1 MAVFAWTTVAFGA
14 RFSNLTNRGIITNGP
29 YRLTKHPAYLVKNVG
44 YWMMAVPFMPRGSPD
59 ETLSRCL
66 LLLGLN
72 FIYFMR
78 AKTEEWH
85 LSRDPEY
92 VQYALWMEEHGMLRF
107 LKRVPVVRALA
118 AYRAPERRA

>member
-1 MAVFAWTTVAFGA
+1 M
-14 RFSNLTNRGIITNGP
+14 L
-29 YRLTKHPAYLVKNVG
+29 
-44 YWMMAVPFMPRGSPD
+44 AVPFMPRGSPE

-72 FIYFMR
+72 FIYLMR

-92 VQYALWMEEHGMLRF
+92 VRYALWMEEHGMFRF
-107 LKRVPVVRALA
+107 LKYLPLLRLM
-118 AYRAPERRA
+118 AYRAPGTRA